1 MNSVRALLNQSVEI
15 ELSGRLLPIK
25 GKLIDYGSDI
35 LVLFNGTQFLYIS
48 SIHIQYIMPAENEKF
63 LVGTAPDSPFE
74 NRADSISFRKML
86 MNAKGMF
93 VELFIAGDQSIH
105 GYLTSIMNDFF
116 VFYSP
121 VFHNVFISMRH
132 LKYLIPY
139 SNETTPYSLPQEY
152 FLMKPSSLSLA
163 RSFDQQFKKLEGQFL
178 VLDLGENPSK
188 IGLLK
193 KVEEQSL
200 ELITAAGIPNYL
212 HLEHVKTVHL
222 PRNLL

>member
-1 MNSVRALLNQSVEI
+1 MNSVRAFLNQPVEI

-25 GKLIDYGSDI
+25 GNLIDYGSDL

-48 SIHIQYIMPAENEKF
+48 SMHIQYIMRADKEEFDTQAIPE
-63 LVGTAPDSPFE
+63 SPFE
-74 NRADSISFRKML
+74 TRADPISFRKML

-93 VELFIAGDQSIH
+93 VELYITGNQSLH

-121 VFHNVFISMRH
+121 IFHNVFISMRH

-139 SNETTPYSLPQEY
+139 RSETTPYSLPQEY
-152 FLMKPSSLSLA
+152 FLMKPSSLALA
-163 RSFDQQFKKLEGQFL
+163 RSFDQQFKKLENQFL
-178 VLDLGENPSK
+178 VLDLGENPNK

-200 ELITAAGIPNYL
+200 ELITASGNKVYL
-212 HLEHVKTVHL
+212 HLEHVKSVHL
-222 PRNLL
+222 P